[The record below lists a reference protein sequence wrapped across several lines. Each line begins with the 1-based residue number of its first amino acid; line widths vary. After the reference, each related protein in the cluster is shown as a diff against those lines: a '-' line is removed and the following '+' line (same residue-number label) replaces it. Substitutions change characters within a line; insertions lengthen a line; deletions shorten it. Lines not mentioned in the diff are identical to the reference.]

1 MPSSGS
7 RRRWLPPARLSV
19 DSPRSQGGLAP
30 LLTPIGKCER
40 RFGPLIARMR
50 QRATSIRMEDENVS
64 AGTTATGLG
73 DAAEHMAVQ
82 TFIAEPAVETFPRPA
97 P

>member
-1 MPSSGS
+1 
-7 RRRWLPPARLSV
+7 
-19 DSPRSQGGLAP
+19 
-30 LLTPIGKCER
+30 
-40 RFGPLIARMR
+40 MR

-82 TFIAEPAVETFPRPA
+82 TFIAELAVETFPRPA